1 MPTLLDQARRL
12 LAVAQTGLH
21 YTQNEFERER
31 YEEVAQIAAELL
43 GSADHYSAQQ
53 VRQAWL
59 MEDGYTTPKLDV
71 RGASFRSG
79 DHGDEVL
86 LVRERSDGKWTV
98 PGGFADVNEWP
109 SLSMAKEF
117 EQESG
122 YNARVIKLAAV
133 HDRNKHNYPP
143 FMFHIWKLLFV
154 CEITGGAARLSNETD
169 GVEFFAL
176 DNLPPLSTGRITET
190 QLQLLHRYYLQP
202 EASTEFD

>member
-1 MPTLLDQARRL
+1 MTTLLDQARRL

-21 YTQNEFERER
+21 YTKNEFERER

-43 GSADHYSAQQ
+43 GNAEHHSGQIRA
-53 VRQAWL
+53 VWR
-59 MEDGYTTPKLDV
+59 MEEGYTTPKLDV
-71 RGASFRSG
+71 RGALFSG
-79 DHGDEVL
+79 DRVL

-109 SLSMAKEF
+109 SLSILKEI

-122 YNARVIKLAAV
+122 FTARVLKLAAV
-133 HDRNKHNYPP
+133 HDRNRHNYPP

-154 CEITGGAARLSNETD
+154 CELTGGAPRLSNETD

-176 DNLPPLSTGRITET
+176 DALPELSTGRITAE
-190 QLQLLHRYYLQP
+190 QLQLLHRHYLEP
-202 EASTEFD
+202 ALPTEFD